1 MRRHAIVKAGLYP
14 LVAAGTLFALGG
26 LAEPAAASPPTVVSG
41 RATDCDVPGGQ
52 PGGKHAPG
60 GHDSHGMVGG
70 IESPADG
77 QMDHSMP
84 MDGGQMDH
92 SMPMDGGQMDHSMPS
107 DGGSMQHGSHG
118 SHGSAATVTAGPDS
132 GSRTL
137 VLSGFAGVN
146 GAALAGAGLLRRR
159 TASKRERHLA
169 ARAAA
174 RPARTS
180 VSGEQR

>member
-52 PGGKHAPG
+52 PGGQHAPG

-70 IESPADG
+70 TDSPAD
-77 QMDHSMP
+77 
-84 MDGGQMDH
+84 GQMDH

-118 SHGSAATVTAGPDS
+118 SHGSASTVTAGPDS

>member
-26 LAEPAAASPPTVVSG
+26 LAEPAAASPPTVALG
-41 RATDCDVPGGQ
+41 RATDCDVTGGQ
-52 PGGKHAPG
+52 PGGEHAPG
-60 GHDSHGMVGG
+60 GHDGHGMTGAPTVAPEGQMDPSMPMDDG
-70 IESPADG
+70 G

-84 MDGGQMDH
+84 MEDGGQMDH
-92 SMPMDGGQMDHSMPS
+92 SMPMDGGQMDH
-107 DGGSMQHGSHG
+107 GG
-118 SHGSAATVTAGPDS
+118 HGSASTSAGPES

-137 VLSGFAGVN
+137 VLGGFAGVN

-159 TASKRERHLA
+159 TASKRGRHLA

-174 RPARTS
+174 RPARTG
-180 VSGEQR
+180 VSGEER

>member
-52 PGGKHAPG
+52 PGGQHAPG

-70 IESPADG
+70 TESPAD
-77 QMDHSMP
+77 
-84 MDGGQMDH
+84 GQMDH

-118 SHGSAATVTAGPDS
+118 SHGSASTVTAGPDS

>member
-52 PGGKHAPG
+52 PGGQHAPG

-70 IESPADG
+70 TESPAD
-77 QMDHSMP
+77 
-84 MDGGQMDH
+84 GQMDH

-118 SHGSAATVTAGPDS
+118 SHGSASTVTAGPAS

>member
-14 LVAAGTLFALGG
+14 LVAAGALFAFGG
-26 LAEPAAASPPTVVSG
+26 VAESAAASPPTVLSG

-52 PGGKHAPG
+52 PGGEHAPG
-60 GHDSHGMVGG
+60 GHDSHGMAGG
-70 IESPADG
+70 TGSSTDG

-92 SMPMDGGQMDHSMPS
+92 SMPMED
-107 DGGSMQHGSHG
+107 GSMQHGSHG
-118 SHGSAATVTAGPDS
+118 SHGSASTATAGPDAA
-132 GSRTL
+132 SRTL
-137 VLSGFAGVN
+137 VLGGFAGVN

-159 TASKRERHLA
+159 TASKRGRHLA

-174 RPARTS
+174 RPARAS
-180 VSGEQR
+180 RGGEQ